1 MGEAR
6 KIKAG
11 LWRAC
16 GQLWMHARRDGVATA
31 VAWILRWPARRLLGS
46 GRDPGER
53 TAERFLRALGF
64 RILARN
70 WRSPRDPRDE
80 ADLIASTP
88 DGRDVVIVEVK
99 RTAGRWDPLER
110 VDARKRSVLW
120 RILRDLEDSRLHPS
134 DRALSRAIARARR
147 IRIDLVGVRGEG
159 GTASV
164 VDFAPDLM
172 HRELNGSARRSGHPP
187 PDDRPA

>member
-1 MGEAR
+1 MR
-6 KIKAG
+6 KNIAD

-16 GQLWMHARRDGVATA
+16 GQLWMHARRDGAA
-31 VAWILRWPARRLLGS
+31 AAMAWLMRWPARKLLGS

-88 DGRDVVIVEVK
+88 DGRDIVIVEVK

-120 RILRDLEDSRLHPS
+120 RILRDLEDGVIGS
-134 DRALSRAIARARR
+134 DEHALRAAVARSIR
-147 IRIDLVGVRGEG
+147 IRIDLIGVRGEG

-164 VDFAPDLM
+164 VDFAPDIL
-172 HRELNGSARRSGHPP
+172 HRELTGSARRSGHPP
-187 PDDRPA
+187 PDARPA